1 MTRTSLGLAS
11 AIGVAAMLIVS
22 ILVGSGL
29 PSDMRL
35 PIRWNLGGEA
45 MDFASKWLA
54 LLLPATIM
62 AATSLLF
69 YFLPALEPRRE
80 GLERSQGLYLWGWAA
95 ILLMGAAIELAVVA
109 AALDWGVPIQS
120 LFVAALGVTL
130 ILIGNQLGKSRSM
143 YLIGVRT
150 PWTLSSEEV
159 WIRTHRLAGKL
170 MVGGGLAFVVAA
182 FLPLSPQMLQALLF
196 GVVAVAAGVPIVY
209 SYFLW
214 RREQAG
220 QPSL

>member
-29 PSDMRL
+29 PSDMQL

-45 MDFASKWLA
+45 TDYASKWLA
-54 LLLPATIM
+54 LLLPAAMT

-69 YFLPALEPRRE
+69 YFLPSLEPRRE

-109 AALDWGVPIQS
+109 AALDWGVPI
-120 LFVAALGVTL
+120 
-130 ILIGNQLGKSRSM
+130 
-143 YLIGVRT
+143 
-150 PWTLSSEEV
+150 
-159 WIRTHRLAGKL
+159 
-170 MVGGGLAFVVAA
+170 
-182 FLPLSPQMLQALLF
+182 
-196 GVVAVAAGVPIVY
+196 
-209 SYFLW
+209 
-214 RREQAG
+214 
-220 QPSL
+220 